1 MSARTGRACT
11 RLKPCDNSTMDR
23 TLQHTL
29 ARLADN
35 GDELLAVLGDAEL
48 NNALEA
54 FREDRPRRLCCP
66 KPHCHGKLAWIAIS
80 PYEPRVI
87 GGRSGPMS
95 DELMA
100 TQRRKH
106 DLPESSWS
114 RELPPLLRHWS
125 LGPRHGADVG
135 VPFDTDVSP
144 NDCLHWLFTCG
155 RAACRARYLATN
167 SELLALLVAAH
178 VKGPGDVVLPA
189 GCELP
194 AS

>member
-1 MSARTGRACT
+1 MSVRTGRACT
-11 RLKPCDNSTMDR
+11 RCKHCHNTIMDR
-23 TLQHTL
+23 SLQHTL
-29 ARLADN
+29 VMLASHRD
-35 GDELLAVLGDAEL
+35 DLLAVSNDSEL
-48 NNALEA
+48 NDALEA

-66 KPHCHGKLAWIAIS
+66 KAHCHGKLAWIAIS

-87 GGRSGPMS
+87 GGRLGPKS
-95 DELMA
+95 DELMDGL
-100 TQRRKH
+100 RRRR

-144 NDCLHWLFTCG
+144 NDCLRWLFTCG

-194 AS
+194 VS